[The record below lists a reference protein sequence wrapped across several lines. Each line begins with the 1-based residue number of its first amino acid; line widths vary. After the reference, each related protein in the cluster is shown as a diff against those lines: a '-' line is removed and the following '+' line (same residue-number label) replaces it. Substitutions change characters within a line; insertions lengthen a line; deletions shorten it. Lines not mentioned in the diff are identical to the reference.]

1 MKTSIILLHGALGAS
16 VQLQRLADN
25 LNTTFDVHLLNFSGH
40 GGKPF
45 EKDFNVAQFAN
56 ELKNYLDAFP
66 QKQFCVFGYS
76 MGGYVA
82 LYLESKYPRSISSIF
97 TLATKF
103 DWNPDS
109 SAKEAAMLNPEK
121 LLEKVPAFSAELEK
135 RHAPNNWKT
144 LLQKTAEMMVEMGDN
159 PPLSSNSFKQITL
172 PVLLGRGD
180 LDKMVS
186 KEETMQVVNS
196 LPNGFFKNYDNWQHP
211 IEKVDIE
218 ILAAEIRQFFQ

>member
-16 VQLQRLADN
+16 VQLQKLADK

-45 EKDFNVAQFAN
+45 EKDFNVAQFSN

-82 LYLESKYPRSISSIF
+82 LYLESKYPGSISSIF

-109 SAKEAAMLNPEK
+109 SAKEAAMLNPDK
-121 LLEKVPAFSAELEK
+121 LLEKVPAFAAELEK
-135 RHAPNNWKT
+135 RHAPDDWKT
-144 LLQKTAEMMVEMGDN
+144 LLQKTARMMIEMGDN
-159 PPLSSNSFKQITL
+159 PLLNSNSFKQITI

-196 LPNGFFKNYDNWQHP
+196 LPDGFFKNYDNWQHP

-218 ILAAEIRQFFQ
+218 MLAADIRQFHQ